1 VRNRAPRQV
10 PQALRALRLSGL
22 EPLALA

>member
-1 VRNRAPRQV
+1 VRGRATRQL
-10 PQALRALRLSGL
+10 PQAARALRLSGL